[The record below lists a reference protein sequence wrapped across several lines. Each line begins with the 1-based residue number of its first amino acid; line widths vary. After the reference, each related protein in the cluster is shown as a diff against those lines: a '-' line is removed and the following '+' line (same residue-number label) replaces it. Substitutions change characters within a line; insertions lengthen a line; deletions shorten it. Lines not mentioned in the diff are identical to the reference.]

1 MSCHMSYNVVCTV
14 KPQYLKLNETKKK
27 PTSIVGFKM
36 LKSIQKHRL
45 RLSKHFDIS
54 IALMISIFK
63 TLKFNCICILYCC
76 MYQNSCNVVCKECK
90 DVQVSWYSGPCC
102 TWHCILVHW
111 PFLSL
116 YYRLP
121 EGLTQLGNLTQLY
134 LNDTFLDYL
143 PGTFGRWEPVC
154 YCSILRSKISNK
166 LFMINLIKQSL
177 TADLKY
183 GFTYLTDS
191 K

>member
-1 MSCHMSYNVVCTV
+1 MR
-14 KPQYLKLNETKKK
+14 PKKK
-27 PTSIVGFKM
+27 PTSIVE
-36 LKSIQKHRL
+36 KHTETQ
-45 RLSKHFDIS
+45 IET
-54 IALMISIFK
+54 FK
-63 TLKFNCICILYCC
+63 TLWHFHSTHDINFQDIKVNCICILYCC
-76 MYQNSCNVVCKECK
+76 MYQNSCNVNCKECK